1 MKICLT
7 ACLVLTILMPGCS
20 RKRTMTLAT
29 VTDEQRISV
38 GDQDLEGVH
47 SLFLEMSG
55 RIDGEAVIRLET
67 IMEDTVSGE
76 FVFSYS
82 GDWYKGDAI
91 IEYVPSG
98 VTGGSITVEY
108 EFITL

>member
-1 MKICLT
+1 M
-7 ACLVLTILMPGCS
+7 TILMSGCS
-20 RKRTMTLAT
+20 RKRTMTLET
-29 VTDEQRISV
+29 VTDEQIIAI
-38 GDQDLEGVH
+38 GDRGLEGVH
-47 SLFLEMSG
+47 SLFLEISG

-76 FVFSYS
+76 FLFSYS

-98 VTGGSITVEY
+98 VTGGSLTVEY